1 MKFLSLRLGRA
12 LTAVLLACGIL
23 AAATA
28 AEGLYGSLSRRALP
42 GRVLPLARLEEGDLV
57 GRLSAPRVGL
67 DTPVYEGIDSATLAQ
82 GPGHLPA
89 TTLPGS
95 SGGAVI
101 AVSRGETGD
110 RLSELKLGDS
120 VQMRTPFGLRS
131 YRVVERRVL
140 EPEAIRFETMAR
152 GDVTLLTAYPPG
164 EVGPAPS
171 RLLLTLEK

>member
-1 MKFLSLRLGRA
+1 MKLLSLRLGRA
-12 LTAVLLACGIL
+12 LTAVVLACGIL

-28 AEGLYGSLSRRALP
+28 AEGLYGSLSRRAIDRPLP
-42 GRVLPLARLEEGDLV
+42 FPRLAEGDLV

-67 DTPVYEGIDSATLAQ
+67 DAPVYEGIDSATLAQ
-82 GPGHLPA
+82 GPGHVPA

-140 EPEAIRFETMAR
+140 EPEAIRFETIAR
-152 GDVTLLTAYPPG
+152 GDVTLLTPYPPD

-171 RLLLTLEK
+171 RLLLTL